1 MNVNHFRHEIRSEL
15 TVRFF
20 VSQQKPT
27 GGSSARSSDN
37 DSTNNN
43 MEVIFVGQSS
53 GANNNY
59 IPMNAHTTVDNELN
73 SCKTL
78 QRKLEL
84 KVERAKRNFSQRS
97 GAIERKPVRD
107 RRLHSPIEIELI
119 VVSRFL
125 FQFEKSNTM
134 IPISRL
140 PIPRYQESVPLVEY
154 KSEIRWISTSS
165 EEGWG

>member
-1 MNVNHFRHEIRSEL
+1 MWIISEHEIWFL
-15 TVRFF
+15 PIVRFLD
-20 VSQQKPT
+20 SRQQPM
-27 GGSSARSSDN
+27 GGSSDN

-59 IPMNAHTTVDNELN
+59 IPMTAHTTVDNELN

-84 KVERAKRNFSQRS
+84 KVERAKRNFSQHS
-97 GAIERKPVRD
+97 GGIERKPVRD

-119 VVSRFL
+119 VVSLAL
-125 FQFEKSNTM
+125 FV
-134 IPISRL
+134 
-140 PIPRYQESVPLVEY
+140 SVWEIEY
-154 KSEIRWISTSS
+154 NDTDK
-165 EEGWG
+165 